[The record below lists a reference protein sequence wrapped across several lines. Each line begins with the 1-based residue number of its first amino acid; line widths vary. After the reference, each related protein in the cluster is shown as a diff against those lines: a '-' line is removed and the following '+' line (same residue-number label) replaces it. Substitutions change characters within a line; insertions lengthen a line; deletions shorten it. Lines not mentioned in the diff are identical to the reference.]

1 MIFLNSTHASIG
13 GLAFILIS
21 KQLENTRLCHIKR
34 HALLGSH
41 FLPLIFQIQKE
52 TKENLGI
59 GYLN

>member
-1 MIFLNSTHASIG
+1 MSQFFFFVQPMHQLAASH
-13 GLAFILIS
+13 S
-21 KQLENTRLCHIKR
+21 KHLENTFLCHIIQ

-59 GYLN
+59 G